1 MSILT
6 LSITLTPLMLN
17 TSDSTIDRYKQL
29 ERKEEGNM
37 NYSQLDHKKMWV
49 ENWKLICQNSNH

>member
-17 TSDSTIDRYKQL
+17 TSDSTIDRDKQL
-29 ERKEEGNM
+29 GGIDDECRRKSLG
-37 NYSQLDHKKMWV
+37 KKRR
-49 ENWKLICQNSNH
+49 NIN